1 MDAFDRAGEGEGVI
15 DGAATCFRRGQTKN
29 RSQSLTSGKKTVSH
43 RLVERGGF
51 RTCFRQVAVQRA
63 VDLFLTGPKISFEVH
78 GMIMAADA

>member
-1 MDAFDRAGEGEGVI
+1 MI
-15 DGAATCFRRGQTKN
+15 DGAATSFRRGQTKN

-51 RTCFRQVAVQRA
+51 RTRFRQVAVQRA
-63 VDLFLTGPKISFEVH
+63 VDLFLTGPKIFFEVH